1 MRAVRRKRKLSSD
14 INVVPYI
21 DIMLVL
27 LVVFMVTAPLFSQG
41 YSVDLPAVNSQ
52 PIKLNR
58 QTQVVIS
65 VDEKG
70 EYYYNANG
78 KTTKAT
84 LTEIE
89 NRLGQLNKEEIEI
102 FIRGDA
108 RVNYGAVV
116 SLMGYLQQ
124 VGINNIG
131 LVTQPPPRS

>member
-41 YSVDLPAVNSQ
+41 YNVDLPAVNAQ

-65 VDEKG
+65 VDENG
-70 EYYYNANG
+70 EYYYSTGNQNN
-78 KTTKAT
+78 KLT
-84 LTEIE
+84 LQEIE
-89 NRLGQLNKEEIEI
+89 ERIKKLNKEEIEI

-108 RVNYGAVV
+108 KVNYGAVI
-116 SLMGYLQQ
+116 SLMGYLQKA
-124 VGINNIG
+124 GIDNMG
-131 LVTQPPPRS
+131 LVTQPARDS